1 MASSPP
7 SSPTDSNPPSA
18 VPLPLSLPAPPPQ
31 PPTTTSSR
39 RLPPPCW
46 TPEETSALIDSYRDK
61 WYSLGRTNLKAIHWQ
76 EVADAVTVKCPNAS
90 PTNKTAVQC
99 RHKME
104 KLRKRYRS
112 EIQRLR
118 SLPVPRS
125 RSSSSWVHFKSMDSM
140 EKGPSPPSPSPPP
153 MKIENPNHL
162 NHRETLDYNDDLD
175 DDDLYEE
182 LRSAAGAGSGGSGN
196 SRSID
201 KLYRNGVSGGGGGP
215 PGGGFRIRI
224 PTGVSVAQP
233 GSKFFAGYNLKMN
246 NNNQS
251 ESGSRINGGMRLIK
265 ERVGLGKRERERE
278 VERERDPIG
287 EMVNAIKVLRD
298 GFVRME
304 QMKMEMAR
312 EIETMRM
319 EMEMKRTEMILESQQ
334 RIVEA
339 FAKAVSE
346 KNKKRKLHKGN
357 SNNNN
362 NSNTNNNIASPSES

>member
-1 MASSPP
+1 MA

-18 VPLPLSLPAPPPQ
+18 VPLPLSLPAPPP
-31 PPTTTSSR
+31 PPPTTTTSSR

-76 EVADAVTVKCPNAS
+76 EVADAVTAKCPNAS
-90 PTNKTAVQC
+90 PTHKTAVQC

-140 EKGPSPPSPSPPP
+140 EKGPSPPP

-162 NHRETLDYNDDLD
+162 NHRETLIDNDDLD

-182 LRSAAGAGSGGSGN
+182 LRSAAGGGSGN

-224 PTGVSVAQP
+224 PSGVSVAQTFI
-233 GSKFFAGYNLKMN
+233 GNHLQKMIDN
-246 NNNQS
+246 RSGS
-251 ESGSRINGGMRLIK
+251 ESGSRINGGGMRLNK

-278 VERERDPIG
+278 VEREKDPIG

-334 RIVEA
+334 KIVEA

>member
-1 MASSPP
+1 MA

-18 VPLPLSLPAPPPQ
+18 VPLPLSLPAPPP
-31 PPTTTSSR
+31 PTTSR

-46 TPEETSALIDSYRDK
+46 TPEETSALIDAYRDK

-76 EVADAVTVKCPNAS
+76 EVADAVTARCPNAS

-118 SLPVPRS
+118 SLPIPRS

-140 EKGPSPPSPSPPP
+140 EKGPSPPSPPSPPP
-153 MKIENPNHL
+153 KLENHNHL
-162 NHRETLDYNDDLD
+162 NHRETLVDNDDLD

-182 LRSAAGAGSGGSGN
+182 LRSAAGGGSGN
-196 SRSID
+196 NRNLD
-201 KLYRNGVSGGGGGP
+201 KFYRNGSS
-215 PGGGFRIRI
+215 GGGFRIRI

-233 GSKFFAGYNLKMN
+233 GSKFYGGHHQKMN
-246 NNNQS
+246 MNSNQT
-251 ESGSRINGGMRLIK
+251 ESGSRGYINGGTRLVK
-265 ERVGLGKRERERE
+265 EKIGLGKRERERE
-278 VERERDPIG
+278 VEKERDPTG

-304 QMKMEMAR
+304 HMKMEMAR

-357 SNNNN
+357 SNI
-362 NSNTNNNIASPSES
+362 NNIASPSES